1 MPLQLQTD
9 CCQQHV
15 PCAIGKKIDVQL
27 QLLVDSRSLFLPV
40 QPYTLS
46 AACALQKLKLPLS
59 AARTLQNTPLLI
71 HTPHPARH
79 TNPMT
84 HLECRVCPEQ
94 AHRHT
99 APTHTLQLMRALS
112 PPPPPSS
119 PTHKA
124 SLCDVHTHKT
134 IEKYLH
140 CALQKNPM
148 QQLCQ
153 HTLSAACALKKPTGT
168 LPAAMMPAVVSPR
181 CQQSSLAWG

>member
-1 MPLQLQTD
+1 MCVQRVKRHAPPTPDGLLPTT
-9 CCQQHV
+9 
-15 PCAIGKKIDVQL
+15 CALCYWKKIDVQL

-84 HLECRVCPEQ
+84 HLECRVCPEE

-99 APTHTLQLMRALS
+99 ASCHDA
-112 PPPPPSS
+112 SS
-119 PTHKA
+119 GQP
-124 SLCDVHTHKT
+124 
-134 IEKYLH
+134 
-140 CALQKNPM
+140 
-148 QQLCQ
+148 
-153 HTLSAACALKKPTGT
+153 T
-168 LPAAMMPAVVSPR
+168 LPAVILGLGVVVVVVGG
-181 CQQSSLAWG
+181 SSGSSNDHV

>member
-1 MPLQLQTD
+1 MCVQRVKRRAPPTPDGLLPTT
-9 CCQQHV
+9 
-15 PCAIGKKIDVQL
+15 CALCYWKKIDVQL

-112 PPPPPSS
+112 PPPPPIF
-119 PTHKA
+119 P
-124 SLCDVHTHKT
+124 HT
-134 IEKYLH
+134 
-140 CALQKNPM
+140 
-148 QQLCQ
+148 
-153 HTLSAACALKKPTGT
+153 
-168 LPAAMMPAVVSPR
+168 
-181 CQQSSLAWG
+181 